1 MPTSN
6 KRVLVTLKPDTYTT
20 LERLAQSQGDPVA
33 TTISKLLDEQ
43 VPILETMAQAFEAVR
58 HGREEVARQAL
69 QVMTG
74 KALGSLGQV
83 MEGKPRKRGA
93 KKP

>member
-6 KRVLVTLKPDTYTT
+6 KRVLVTLKPDTYAT
-20 LERLAQSQGDPVA
+20 LERLAESQGDPVA
-33 TTISKLLDEQ
+33 TAISKLLDEQ
-43 VPILETMAQAFEAVR
+43 VPILATMAQAFEAVR
-58 HGREEVARQAL
+58 SGREEVARQAL

-74 KALGSLGQV
+74 KALGGLGELMQ
-83 MEGKPRKRGA
+83 GKPRKRRE